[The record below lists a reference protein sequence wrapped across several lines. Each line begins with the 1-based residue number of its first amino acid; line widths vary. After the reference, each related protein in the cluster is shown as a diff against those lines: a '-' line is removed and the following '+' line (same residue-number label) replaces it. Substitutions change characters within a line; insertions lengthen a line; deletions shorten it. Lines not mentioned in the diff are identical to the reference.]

1 MQLSV
6 PTNTTVVL
14 TLLRSALIALAL
26 LSAADVSAAERPHIV
41 YITLDDLGWRDVGY
55 HGGRVQT
62 PTIDRLAHD
71 GLRLE
76 QFYVQPFSSQTRAA
90 VATGRYPM
98 RYGLQT
104 LQIQHFSQFGLP
116 VDERTLAKAL
126 KEAGY
131 RTDLVGKWHLG
142 HARKEFWPTQRG
154 YDSFYGHLGGEID
167 SFRKVNRAGE
177 PDWHRGEKAVTE
189 DGYVPALLA
198 KEAAGL
204 IARHDP
210 ATPLFLHVAFAA
222 PQAPL
227 QASKDILARYRDV
240 KDPDERAYRAM
251 VTAVDSAVA
260 AIVSALESKRLLES
274 TLILLHS
281 TTGGA
286 VNTKF
291 PTGDGDARKTVASNG
306 HYRDGRG
313 NLHEGGLRAVA
324 FLHWPGKI
332 QPGVSTELMHA
343 VDLYPTLLTLA
354 GAKLE
359 QPKPIDGLDMW
370 PTLSE
375 GKPSPR
381 KEVLLNVEDL
391 RGAIRMGDWKLIVYA
406 QLPGRL
412 ELYNLKADPSEE
424 DNQAEREGERV
435 QSMLKRLND
444 YAWDMAPSKYL
455 EELAKPRR
463 VEAPMFWGDNPA
475 RP

>member
-1 MQLSV
+1 
-6 PTNTTVVL
+6 VL
-14 TLLRSALIALAL
+14 
-26 LSAADVSAAERPHIV
+26 
-41 YITLDDLGWRDVGY
+41 
-55 HGGRVQT
+55 
-62 PTIDRLAHD
+62 DR
-71 GLRLE
+71 
-76 QFYVQPFSSQTRAA
+76 
-90 VATGRYPM
+90 
-98 RYGLQT
+98 
-104 LQIQHFSQFGLP
+104 
-116 VDERTLAKAL
+116 
-126 KEAGY
+126 
-131 RTDLVGKWHLG
+131 
-142 HARKEFWPTQRG
+142 
-154 YDSFYGHLGGEID
+154 
-167 SFRKVNRAGE
+167 
-177 PDWHRGEKAVTE
+177 
-189 DGYVPALLA
+189 
-198 KEAAGL
+198 
-204 IARHDP
+204 
-210 ATPLFLHVAFAA
+210 
-222 PQAPL
+222 
-227 QASKDILARYRDV
+227 
-240 KDPDERAYRAM
+240 
-251 VTAVDSAVA
+251 
-260 AIVSALESKRLLES
+260 
-274 TLILLHS
+274 TLILLHG

-324 FLHWPGKI
+324 FLHWPGKT
-332 QPGVSTELMHA
+332 QPGVSMELMHA

-391 RGAIRMGDWKLIVYA
+391 RGAIRTGDWKLIVYA

-412 ELYNLKADPSEE
+412 ELYDLKADPSEE